1 MIHFVVFFKKETKES
16 IRTYAL
22 LIMAV
27 VFAVLGIMN
36 PLVAKLT
43 PELIPKL
50 MPEGINITM
59 PEPSSLDSW
68 SQFFKNIQQMG
79 LVVTM
84 LVFSGSL
91 PNEVA
96 KGTLINLLTKGLS
109 RRAVIFAKYAAMAA
123 IWTLS
128 MAISLVVT
136 WTYTIYFFPDGKAQH
151 VLLAAFWLWT
161 FGAFLLAVMLCAA
174 TLVVSSYGS
183 LFDQW
188 RSCSHADDLERD
200 PSCPKVQSPLPSWP
214 QYGPGDREHRS
225 SVIGSCP
232 DHHTGGHS
240 PADSAGRAEICQ
252 EAALKPDQA

>member
-59 PEPSSLDSW
+59 AEPSSLDSW

-183 LFDQW
+183 LLI
-188 RSCSHADDLERD
+188 SGAAVVTLMILNVI
-200 PSCPKVQSPLPSWP
+200 PAVQKYNPLSL
-214 QYGPGDREHRS
+214 
-225 SVIGSCP
+225 
-232 DHHTGGHS
+232 
-240 PADSAGRAEICQ
+240 AGRNMDLVTGNIGPASLVPALIITLVAIPLLILL
-252 EAALKPDQA
+252 AAQKFAKKQL

>member
-79 LVVTM
+79 LIVTM

-183 LFDQW
+183 LLI
-188 RSCSHADDLERD
+188 SGAAVVTLMILNVI
-200 PSCPKVQSPLPSWP
+200 PAVQKYNPLSL
-214 QYGPGDREHRS
+214 
-225 SVIGSCP
+225 
-232 DHHTGGHS
+232 
-240 PADSAGRAEICQ
+240 AGRNMDLVTGNIGPASLVP
-252 EAALKPDQA
+252 ALIITLVAIPLLILFSAQNFAKKQL

>member
-128 MAISLVVT
+128 MAISFVVT

-183 LFDQW
+183 LLI
-188 RSCSHADDLERD
+188 SGAAVVTLMILNVI
-200 PSCPKVQSPLPSWP
+200 PAVQKYNPLSL
-214 QYGPGDREHRS
+214 
-225 SVIGSCP
+225 
-232 DHHTGGHS
+232 
-240 PADSAGRAEICQ
+240 AGRNMDLVTGNIGPASLVPALIITLVAIPLLILL
-252 EAALKPDQA
+252 AAQKFAKKQL

>member
-183 LFDQW
+183 LLI
-188 RSCSHADDLERD
+188 SGAAVVTLMILNVI
-200 PSCPKVQSPLPSWP
+200 PAVQKYNPLSL
-214 QYGPGDREHRS
+214 
-225 SVIGSCP
+225 
-232 DHHTGGHS
+232 
-240 PADSAGRAEICQ
+240 AGRNMDLVTGNIGPASLVPALIITLVAIPLLILL
-252 EAALKPDQA
+252 AAQKFAKKQL

>member
-183 LFDQW
+183 LLI
-188 RSCSHADDLERD
+188 SGAAVVTLMILNVI
-200 PSCPKVQSPLPSWP
+200 PAVQKYNPLSL
-214 QYGPGDREHRS
+214 
-225 SVIGSCP
+225 
-232 DHHTGGHS
+232 
-240 PADSAGRAEICQ
+240 AGRNMDLVTGNIGPASLVPALIITLVAIPLLILL
-252 EAALKPDQA
+252 AAQKSAKKQL

>member
-79 LVVTM
+79 LIVTM

-183 LFDQW
+183 LLI
-188 RSCSHADDLERD
+188 SGAAVVTLMILNVI
-200 PSCPKVQSPLPSWP
+200 PAVQKYNPLSL
-214 QYGPGDREHRS
+214 
-225 SVIGSCP
+225 
-232 DHHTGGHS
+232 
-240 PADSAGRAEICQ
+240 AGRNMDLVTGNIGPASLVPALIITLVAIPLLILL
-252 EAALKPDQA
+252 AAQKFAKKQL

>member
-183 LFDQW
+183 LLI
-188 RSCSHADDLERD
+188 SGAAVVTLMILNVI
-200 PSCPKVQSPLPSWP
+200 PAVQKYNPLSL
-214 QYGPGDREHRS
+214 
-225 SVIGSCP
+225 
-232 DHHTGGHS
+232 
-240 PADSAGRAEICQ
+240 AGRNMDLVTGNIGPASLVP
-252 EAALKPDQA
+252 ALIITLVAIPLLILFSAQNFAKNQL

>member
-59 PEPSSLDSW
+59 AEPSSLDSW

-183 LFDQW
+183 LLI
-188 RSCSHADDLERD
+188 SGAAVVTLMILNVI
-200 PSCPKVQSPLPSWP
+200 PAVQKYNPLSL
-214 QYGPGDREHRS
+214 
-225 SVIGSCP
+225 
-232 DHHTGGHS
+232 
-240 PADSAGRAEICQ
+240 AGRNMDLVTGNIGPASLVP
-252 EAALKPDQA
+252 ALIITLVAIPLLILFSAQNFAKKQL

>member
-79 LVVTM
+79 LIVTM

-128 MAISLVVT
+128 MAISFVVT
-136 WTYTIYFFPDGKAQH
+136 WTYTIYFFPDGKAQY

-161 FGAFLLAVMLCAA
+161 FGAFLLAVLLCAA

-183 LFDQW
+183 LLISGAAVVALMILNVIPAVQKYNPLSLAG
-188 RSCSHADDLERD
+188 RNMDL
-200 PSCPKVQSPLPSWP
+200 
-214 QYGPGDREHRS
+214 
-225 SVIGSCP
+225 VIGNI
-232 DHHTGGHS
+232 G
-240 PADSAGRAEICQ
+240 PASFVPALIITLVAIPLLILFSAQNFAKKQ
-252 EAALKPDQA
+252 L

>member
-128 MAISLVVT
+128 MAISFVVT

-161 FGAFLLAVMLCAA
+161 FGAFLLAVLLCAA

-183 LFDQW
+183 LLI
-188 RSCSHADDLERD
+188 SGAAVVTLMILNVI
-200 PSCPKVQSPLPSWP
+200 PAVQKYNPLSL
-214 QYGPGDREHRS
+214 
-225 SVIGSCP
+225 
-232 DHHTGGHS
+232 
-240 PADSAGRAEICQ
+240 AGRNMDLVTGNIGPASLVPALIITLVAIPLLILL
-252 EAALKPDQA
+252 AAQKFAKKQL

>member
-136 WTYTIYFFPDGKAQH
+136 WTCTIYFFPDGKAQH

-183 LFDQW
+183 LLI
-188 RSCSHADDLERD
+188 SGAAVVTLMILNVI
-200 PSCPKVQSPLPSWP
+200 PAVQKYNPLSL
-214 QYGPGDREHRS
+214 
-225 SVIGSCP
+225 
-232 DHHTGGHS
+232 
-240 PADSAGRAEICQ
+240 AGRNMDLVTGNIGPASLVPALIITLVAIPLLILL
-252 EAALKPDQA
+252 AAQKFAKKQL

>member
-183 LFDQW
+183 LLI
-188 RSCSHADDLERD
+188 SGAAVVTLMILNVI
-200 PSCPKVQSPLPSWP
+200 PAVQKYNPLSL
-214 QYGPGDREHRS
+214 
-225 SVIGSCP
+225 
-232 DHHTGGHS
+232 
-240 PADSAGRAEICQ
+240 AGRNMDLVTGNIGPASLVP
-252 EAALKPDQA
+252 ALIITLVAIPLLILFSAQNFAKKQL